1 MKKMYDIEIKDRLER
16 GQLLDEN
23 LELQREVKK
32 LEGEVTRLQQE
43 IKERDKRKAPDYY
56 SSVKN
61 MLYEIPQENLN
72 YCLTNF
78 REILPPEVFLKWA
91 TFFAKHVKVIYENRT
106 ERGGASVSISFEGKF
121 KEELVLA
128 SACNPDFLMDPR
140 SYLLKYIE
148 TIGGENG
155 KKD

>member
-1 MKKMYDIEIKDRLER
+1 MHDAEIQARLKYGEI
-16 GQLLDEN
+16 LDKN
-23 LELQREVKK
+23 LSLQRKVKN
-32 LEGEVTRLQQE
+32 LEGEVTKLK
-43 IKERDKRKAPDYY
+43 KELRDAHERKAPDYY

-106 ERGGASVSISFEGKF
+106 ERGGASVSISFEGTF

-148 TIGGENG
+148 KHIKEQNG